1 MAGRPIGYERGGVVQ
16 GAMAH
21 FWARGFGASDV
32 DTLTR
37 VTGLNRHSLYKAFGG
52 KLGLFLDA
60 LLHYVEDVSAA
71 YAEVLET
78 GDGLAAIVAY
88 FERITRGEGAPRGAQ
103 GFDQRGCLLVNTAI
117 ELGRSDPQVAELL
130 DTYYARIESAFAGLI
145 RRGQETGTIR
155 RDLDPLVMARW
166 LRVTGQGLSVS
177 SRIGL
182 VPGDLA
188 DVVRMA
194 LSPPNDQANNQ
205 EGERG

>member
-1 MAGRPIGYERGGVVQ
+1 MAGRPIGYERGEVVQ
-16 GAMAH
+16 GAMAQ

-32 DTLTR
+32 DTLTQA
-37 VTGLNRHSLYKAFGG
+37 TGLNRHSLYKAFGG
-52 KLGLFLDA
+52 KRGLFLDA
-60 LLHYVEDVSAA
+60 LRHYVEDVSAV
-71 YAEVLET
+71 YANVLET
-78 GDGLAAIVAY
+78 GDGLADIVAY
-88 FERITRGEGAPRGAQ
+88 FERITRGEGAPEAAR

-130 DTYYARIESAFAGLI
+130 DAYYARIECAFAGLI
-145 RRGQETGTIR
+145 RRGQDKGTIR

-177 SRIGL
+177 SRIGMM
-182 VPGDLA
+182 PGDLA

-194 LSPPNDQANNQ
+194 LSPQNHR

>member
-1 MAGRPIGYERGGVVQ
+1 MHFETIIRNGTVVDGSGKEPFVADVAIHQGRIAAVGRIEAQ
-16 GAMAH
+16 ADEEIDA
-21 FWARGFGASDV
+21 
-32 DTLTR
+32 
-37 VTGLNRHSLYKAFGG
+37 GG
-52 KLGLFLDA
+52 KLVTPGFVDIHT
-60 LLHYVEDVSAA
+60 HY
-71 YAEVLET
+71 
-78 GDGLAAIVAY
+78 DGQ
-88 FERITRGEGAPRGAQ
+88 ITWEQRMRPSSDHGVTTVVMGNCGVGFAPCRP
-103 GFDQRGCLLVNTAI
+103 DQRGCLLVTTAI

-145 RRGQETGTIR
+145 RRGQETGAIR
-155 RDLDPLVMARW
+155 GDLDPLVMARW